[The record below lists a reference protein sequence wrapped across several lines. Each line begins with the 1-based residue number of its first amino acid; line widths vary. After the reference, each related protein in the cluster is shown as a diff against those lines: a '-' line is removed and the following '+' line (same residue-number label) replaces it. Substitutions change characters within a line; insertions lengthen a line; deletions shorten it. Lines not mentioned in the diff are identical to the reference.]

1 MPGIFN
7 ELAESKLI
15 ILFLLYQMDMS
26 LSTAQLVDFAVQ
38 GEYMDYFSFQQ
49 YIAQLLESG
58 MIDSTVT
65 ESNTTMY
72 SITGEGEE
80 VLRLFSKQ
88 IPYSKRTAICDYV
101 SENKKRIKREFE
113 VVANYFYNAENDY
126 MVKCGVYEDDTA
138 LMEIN
143 LSVVSK
149 EQAKLIKRNW
159 KENVTE
165 LYGKILSVMIDEQSG
180 KDMRDEL
187 RRSFDTNH
195 VSSSADDD
203 DEE

>member
-1 MPGIFN
+1 MPGKMN
-7 ELAESKLI
+7 ELAENKLI
-15 ILFLLYQMDMS
+15 ILFLLYQMDMP
-26 LSTAQLVDFAVQ
+26 LSTAELVDFAVE
-38 GEYMDYFSFQQ
+38 GEYMNYFSCQQ

-58 MIDSTVT
+58 MIESDVT
-65 ESNTTMY
+65 ENNTTIY

-88 IPYSKRTAICDYV
+88 IAYSKRTAICDYV
-101 SENKKRIKREFE
+101 SDNKKRIKREFE
-113 VVANYFYNAENDY
+113 VVANYFYNGKNDY
-126 MVKCGVYEDDTA
+126 IVKCGVYEDETA

-149 EQAKLIKRNW
+149 EQAKRIKKNW

-165 LYGKILSVMIDEQSG
+165 LYGKILSVMIDENSG
-180 KDMRDEL
+180 QAMQEEL
-187 RRSFDTNH
+187 KQNFENNH
-195 VSSSADDD
+195 VSTAYCDE